1 MNAVSAAERAPVL
14 DLQQVS
20 FRWRRDL
27 PPVLTIPAFQVAAG
41 ERVFLAG
48 PSGAGKSTLLALIA
62 GIAIPQT
69 GDVQVLGRSLP
80 GLGAAARDRFRA
92 DHLGVIFQMFNLLP
106 YLPVLDNVMLP
117 CRFSPARR
125 QQAVARDG
133 SQEAQARRLLGA
145 LGLQADAML
154 RRPVT
159 ELSVGQQQRVAAARA
174 LMGAPDLVIADE
186 PTSALDA
193 DRRLEFVELLAQ
205 ECDAS
210 GAALLFV
217 SHDLSLAP
225 RFQRQV
231 SLAEINAALP
241 EGSV

>member
-1 MNAVSAAERAPVL
+1 MNAVADVARTPVL
-14 DLQQVS
+14 DLQQVG

-62 GIAIPQT
+62 GIAIPET

-92 DHLGVIFQMFNLLP
+92 DHLGIIFQMFNLLP

-145 LGLQADAML
+145 LGLQTEALL

-193 DRRLEFVELLAQ
+193 DRRLEFVELLAR

-231 SLAEINAALP
+231 SLADINAALP
-241 EGSV
+241 EGSA